1 MAERVVCGPFKWAGL
16 RGGLTLIK
24 YLTGQLK
31 REEGLFW
38 LMVSGNM
45 VHYGR
50 DGVASWF
57 YLWMVGTYSLFTLW
71 LTRKEIR
78 LRTWAGSCSRL

>member
-24 YLTGQLK
+24 YLKGQLK

-50 DGVASWF
+50 DGVASWL
-57 YLWMVGTYSLFTLW
+57 YLRMLFTLW

-78 LRTWAGSCSRL
+78 LRAWAGSCSRL